1 MQETKT
7 DFCPSLLISD
17 ATPAIRN
24 AFYASFD
31 SAIENVICCVHLYRN
46 VRKVDKY
53 KDKKQNKQ
61 LIRNDIYVVQ
71 SSPSQASFEPDFCD
85 YFKRTWLQEST
96 QNWYTGYSPFVP
108 AQNNAQ
114 VILNNFFIF
123 F

>member
-1 MQETKT
+1 MY
-7 DFCPSLLISD
+7 
-17 ATPAIRN
+17 APAIRN

-71 SSPSQASFEPDFCD
+71 SSPNQASFEHAVLLFLDKWEDSEPDFCD

-108 AQNNAQ
+108 AHNNAQ